1 MEIDI
6 NAIINEYEDL
16 SDIIE
21 NQEEILS
28 EVELSLKE
36 ITGLQE
42 FSGKTAG
49 ICKIDR
55 RKWRG
60 HPERTGTGPALPRRM
75 LGVWPD
81 DRKGRI

>member
-42 FSGKTAG
+42 FSGKTA
-49 ICKIDR
+49 DNFN
-55 RKWRG
+55 
-60 HPERTGTGPALPRRM
+60 
-75 LGVWPD
+75 
-81 DRKGRI
+81 

>member
-36 ITGLQE
+36 LNVRNKE
-42 FSGKTAG
+42 SV
-49 ICKIDR
+49 R
-55 RKWRG
+55 
-60 HPERTGTGPALPRRM
+60 
-75 LGVWPD
+75 
-81 DRKGRI
+81 